1 MRIDS
6 RFLVEHFDYSR
17 WATEKV
23 LDAVAPLTTEEL
35 NRPLHNSFESVMATL
50 VHIFG
55 ADRIWLSRF
64 QNQPRLKL
72 TDAGETFT
80 LPELKNAWAA
90 VHDRFAQW
98 AAGMPQDKI
107 DGLLAYRNLQGKR
120 IELPQWQACL
130 HVVNHA
136 TYHRGQVTTM
146 LRQLGHSSVSTDLIF
161 YYIEK
166 AGAK

>member
-6 RFLVEHFDYSR
+6 RFLVEHFHYSR

-23 LDAVAPLTTEEL
+23 LDTVAPLTNEEL
-35 NRPLHNSFESVMATL
+35 NRPLHNSFESVLGTL

-64 QNQPRLKL
+64 QGQTRLKL
-72 TDAGETFT
+72 TEEGETFT
-80 LPELKNAWAA
+80 LSELTKAWSA
-90 VHDRFAQW
+90 VHDEYERW
-98 AAGMPQDKI
+98 SAGLSEEKI
-107 DGLLAYRNLQGKR
+107 EGLLAYQNLQGRR
-120 IELPQWQACL
+120 IELPLWQPCL

-146 LRQLGHSSVSTDLIF
+146 LRQLGHTSVSTDLIF
-161 YYIEK
+161 YYVEK
-166 AGAK
+166 ASAK